1 MRFDTRNQKPK
12 IWNIAILS
20 AVTLV
25 LCLAVLLFGGTSRH
39 LALVLL
45 LDVYLLA
52 VTILLV
58 IAFYRQLQYN
68 PYSYNTIY
76 YIGFALFVF
85 SIFLTIL
92 TMTVM
97 MFRYEGYEGNGG
109 LNTILGLLES
119 SGHNYMIYSFP
130 FIALFSLALCISNI
144 SLIMHEGF
152 RVVNVLGIVLSIL
165 LVGGEIFVFQI
176 NYYASGSMIEVMVH
190 DLVTGLFA
198 TVYLYYECM
207 LIGSIIANIIVT
219 RYEPDP
225 VQDFVIILGCAIRRD
240 GTPTPLLRSRIDR
253 ALAFARK
260 QKEKTGK
267 DITFVTSGGQGPN
280 EVVSESACMK
290 RYLME
295 RGIPQERIIEEDQST
310 DTLENM
316 KFSKEKIMARNPE
329 AKVIFSTNGYH
340 VFRSGIWAR
349 RVKMRAIGISA
360 KTKWYFWPNAAVR
373 EFIGLLTE
381 HRVKQIVIFA
391 SMILVHVVLTILYYQ
406 I

>member
-1 MRFDTRNQKPK
+1 
-12 IWNIAILS
+12 
-20 AVTLV
+20 
-25 LCLAVLLFGGTSRH
+25 
-39 LALVLL
+39 
-45 LDVYLLA
+45 
-52 VTILLV
+52 
-58 IAFYRQLQYN
+58 
-68 PYSYNTIY
+68 
-76 YIGFALFVF
+76 
-85 SIFLTIL
+85 
-92 TMTVM
+92 
-97 MFRYEGYEGNGG
+97 
-109 LNTILGLLES
+109 
-119 SGHNYMIYSFP
+119 
-130 FIALFSLALCISNI
+130 
-144 SLIMHEGF
+144 MHEGF

-176 NYYASGSMIEVMVH
+176 NYYVSGSMIEVMVH

-240 GTPTPLLRSRIDR
+240 GTPTPVLRSRIDR

-267 DITFVTSGGQGPN
+267 DITFVASGGQGPN

-316 KFSKEKIMARNPE
+316 KFSKEKIMAKNPE

-391 SMILVHVVLTILYYQ
+391 SMILVHVVLTILHYQ

>member
-1 MRFDTRNQKPK
+1 MRFNTRDQKPK
-12 IWNIAILS
+12 IWSIAVLS

-25 LCLAVLLFGGTSRH
+25 LCGIALLFGGTYRH
-39 LALVLL
+39 LMILVL

-52 VTILLV
+52 VTVLLV
-58 IAFYRQLQYN
+58 IAFFHQLQYN

-85 SIFLTIL
+85 SIFCTFLWLTQ
-92 TMTVM
+92 M
-97 MFRYEGYEGNGG
+97 MFGNEDYVGNGG
-109 LNTILGLLES
+109 IATIS
-119 SGHNYMIYSFP
+119 SALMGSANSYMFYSAP
-130 FIALFSLALCISNI
+130 FILLFSLALCISNI
-144 SLIMHEGF
+144 SLLVHEGF
-152 RVVNVLGIVLSIL
+152 RIVNVLGIVLSFL
-165 LVGGEIFVFQI
+165 LVGGELFLFRVD
-176 NYYASGSMIEVMVH
+176 YYVSGSMVEVMIHSV
-190 DLVTGLFA
+190 LTGLFA

-207 LIGSIIANIIVT
+207 LIGSIIANIVVT

-260 QKEKTGK
+260 QKEATGK
-267 DITFVTSGGQGPN
+267 DIIFVTSGGQGPN
-280 EVVSESACMK
+280 EVGSESTCMK
-290 RYLME
+290 QYLME
-295 RGIPQERIIEEDQST
+295 QGIPEAQIIEEDQST

-316 KFSKEKIMARNPE
+316 KFSKEKIKARNPE

-349 RVKMRAIGISA
+349 RVDLRAIGISA

-373 EFIGLLTE
+373 EFVGLVTE
-381 HRVKQIVIFA
+381 NKRKQILIILCMAIFFT
-391 SMILVHVVLTILYYQ
+391 VLTILHYH